1 MAVKLSED
9 QKILRSRYM
18 EIIREYWKT
27 PRMVEYEE
35 KSIGTIVDLDN
46 DDLYVIE
53 KPRIET
59 SFCFGYGM
67 YLRSDEEEERAA
79 FSMEHKAR
87 TDSSYFITENLKP
100 LNRWIDDL
108 QDSKWGWGKRI
119 KYNGQTN
126 PHLVSIEAYHS
137 WEERPDLTVLTDDE
151 IKRLVAGYEEVKAQ
165 FTKRLNTYLKRYGLS
180 KLNTWTYLR
189 D

>member
-1 MAVKLSED
+1 MAVKLSEE
-9 QKILRSRYM
+9 QKMLRSRYM
-18 EIIREYWKT
+18 EIIKEVWSSPK
-27 PRMVEYEE
+27 MVEYEE
-35 KSIGTIVDLDN
+35 KNIGTIVELDN

-53 KPRIET
+53 KPTIET

-67 YLRSDEEEERAA
+67 YGRSDEESEKAA
-79 FSMEHKAR
+79 FSMEHKAN
-87 TDSSYFITENLKP
+87 TDSSYFINENLKP

-108 QDSKWGWGKRI
+108 QNGRWVWRKRI
-119 KYNGQTN
+119 KYSGQTN
-126 PHLVSIEAYHS
+126 THLVSIEAHNI
-137 WEERPDLTVLTDDE
+137 WDDRPEFKQLSENE
-151 IKRLVAGYEEVKAQ
+151 IKNIIAGYEEVKAQ

>member
-1 MAVKLSED
+1 MAVKISEG
-9 QKILRSRYM
+9 QKALRNRYM
-18 EIIREYWKT
+18 EIIREYWKS
-27 PRMVEYEE
+27 PRMIDYEE
-35 KSIGTIVDLDN
+35 KQIGTIVELDN

-67 YLRSDEEEERAA
+67 YLRSDEDEERAA
-79 FSMEHKAR
+79 FSMEKKAR
-87 TDSSYFITENLKP
+87 TDSSYFIEENLKP
-100 LNRWIDDL
+100 LNRWIEDL
-108 QDSKWGWGKRI
+108 QSNKWGWGK
-119 KYNGQTN
+119 QTRYIGECN
-126 PHLVSIEAYHS
+126 PHLVSIEAFHS
-137 WEERPDLTVLTDDE
+137 WENRPDLTVLTDDE
-151 IKRLVAGYEEVKAQ
+151 IKRIVAGYEEVKAQ

>member
-1 MAVKLSED
+1 MAVKISEE
-9 QKILRSRYM
+9 QKVLRSRYM

-27 PRMVEYEE
+27 PRMIDYEE
-35 KSIGTIVDLDN
+35 KNIGTIVGLDN

-53 KPRIET
+53 KPSIET

-67 YLRSDEEEERAA
+67 YLRSDEDEERAA
-79 FSMEHKAR
+79 FSMERKAR
-87 TDSSYFITENLKP
+87 TDSSYFIEENLKP
-100 LNRWIDDL
+100 LNRWIENL
-108 QDSKWGWGKRI
+108 QDSRWTWTKRT
-119 KYNGQTN
+119 KYIGECDS
-126 PHLVSIEAYHS
+126 HLVSIEAHHS
-137 WEERPDLTVLTDDE
+137 WEVPPEQTLLTETE
-151 IKRLVAGYEEVKAQ
+151 IQNIIAGYEEVKGA